1 MRILMAAVGVAM
13 AVSAAGPAL
22 ADKKSGILNV
32 ALKESHSGV
41 DEIQTPGGE
50 VQVMA
55 RAVQDRLMNFDGK
68 TRTFIPS
75 LAKSWRQID
84 DKTWD
89 FTLRNDVLWHD
100 GQKFTAEDVAYT
112 INHVVDYRVKLL
124 QKTRFTWMARA
135 EALDATRVRIVTTDP
150 TASALSSLAINLA
163 ILPKH
168 IHDPLA
174 NKATFGKAVV
184 GTGPYRLTSFDENAG
199 VNLEINK
206 NFGHGNA
213 VRPAAQVERIH
224 LATIPDEQTSYAKLL
239 VGEVDLT
246 AVFGLDL
253 ADNLAKNPNLAT
265 TATNSFRYYYMGL
278 DAATRSGLVAL
289 SDVRVRKAIGH
300 AINYNQLRKSVIAGG
315 DLVLPLDAPCLP
327 GQFGCEVTTPPARFD
342 PARAKALLAEAGYKD
357 GIELSIWTLR
367 IARQVAD
374 AVSGYLRQVGI
385 RANVREVSFAGYN
398 KDRSEGL
405 MQSTVF
411 IYGSGGVPDVSAV
424 MAFFFEDSPRDY
436 AQDMVLKGIAATADR
451 MLDDTKRNEI
461 YRNAFNRNNE
471 QAYVI
476 PIASVPTIFIHT
488 KDLAIP
494 VDFST
499 NGFGVELET
508 VRWK

>member
-1 MRILMAAVGVAM
+1 MKIVLAVLGLAI
-13 AVSAAGPAL
+13 AVSAAGQAL

-32 ALKESHSGV
+32 ALKESHSGI

-84 DKTWD
+84 DKTWE
-89 FTLRNDVLWHD
+89 FTLRDDVLWHD

-124 QKTRFTWMARA
+124 QKTRFTWMSRA
-135 EALDATRVRIVTTDP
+135 EAIDPTRVRIFTTDP
-150 TASALSSLAINLA
+150 TASALASLAINLA

-174 NKATFGKAVV
+174 NKATFGKSVI

-199 VNLEINK
+199 LKIEVNK
-206 NFGHGNA
+206 NFRHANH
-213 VRPAAQVERIH
+213 VRPAAQVDRIH

-246 AVFGLDL
+246 AVFGLDI
-253 ADNLAKNPNLAT
+253 AENLAKNPNLAT

-300 AINYNQLRKSVIAGG
+300 AINYDQLRKSVIAGG

-327 GQFGCEVTTPPARFD
+327 KQFGCDVSTPPARFD
-342 PARAKALLAEAGYKD
+342 PARARALLAEAGYKD

-451 MLDDTKRNEI
+451 MLDDAKRNEI

-476 PIASVPTIFIHT
+476 PIASVPTIFVHT

-494 VDFST
+494 VDFAT

-508 VRWK
+508 LRWK

>member
-1 MRILMAAVGVAM
+1 MRFFMAALGVTVAI
-13 AVSAAGPAL
+13 SAAGQAL
-22 ADKKSGILNV
+22 ADRKSGTLNV
-32 ALKESHSGV
+32 ALKESHSGI

-68 TRTFIPS
+68 IRTFIPS

-84 DKTWD
+84 DKTWEI
-89 FTLRNDVLWHD
+89 TLRDDVLWHD
-100 GQKFTAEDVAYT
+100 GQKFTSEDVAYT

-135 EALDATRVRIVTTDP
+135 EVLDPTRVRIVATEP

-174 NKATFGKAVV
+174 NKATFGKTVI

-199 VNLEINK
+199 VNLESNK
-206 NFGHGNA
+206 NFRHGNHI
-213 VRPAAQVERIH
+213 RPAAQVDRIH
-224 LATIPDEQTSYAKLL
+224 LVTIPDEQTSYAKLL

-253 ADNLAKNPNLAT
+253 AEHLSRNPNLAT

-289 SDVRVRKAIGH
+289 SDVRVRRAIGH
-300 AINYNQLRKSVIAGG
+300 AINYDQLRKSVIAGG
-315 DLVLPLDAPCLP
+315 NLVLPLDAPCLP
-327 GQFGCEVTTPPARFD
+327 AQYGCEVTTPPARFD

-357 GIELSIWTLR
+357 GFELSIWTLR
-367 IARQVAD
+367 IARTVAD
-374 AVSGYLRQVGI
+374 AISGYLRQVGI

-436 AQDMVLKGIAATADR
+436 AQDAVLKGIAATADR
-451 MLDDTKRNEI
+451 MLDDAKRNAI
-461 YRNAFNRNNE
+461 YRDAFNRNNE
-471 QAYVI
+471 RAYVI
-476 PIASVPTIFIHT
+476 PIASVPTIFIHA